1 MNNRTT
7 PIILDAI
14 RAIKGVTAKEAL
26 AALSIET
33 LTDARSDLAELQ
45 RELTAAQR
53 KIEQAA
59 VRWAID
65 NDASS
70 LLSVNWRA
78 LQRR

>member
-7 PIILDAI
+7 PTILDAI
-14 RAIKGVTAKEAL
+14 RAIKGMTAKEEL
-26 AALSIET
+26 ATLPIET
-33 LTDARSDLAELQ
+33 LTDARNDLAELQ
-45 RELTAAQR
+45 REIAAAQR

-65 NDASS
+65 NDAVC
-70 LLSVNWRA
+70 LLSINWRE